1 MIARI
6 IRFSILNR
14 VFVLLAA
21 LILAAWGVWAVKNTP
36 VDALPDLSD
45 VQVIVRTN
53 YPGQAPQIVENQ
65 VTYPLTTTMLSVPG
79 VKTVRGYSFFGDS
92 FVYVIFDEHTDL
104 YWARSRVLEYLNQIQ
119 GRIPANAKSS
129 LGPDATGVGWVLS
142 LIHI

>member
-53 YPGQAPQIVENQ
+53 YPLKP
-65 VTYPLTTTMLSVPG
+65 
-79 VKTVRGYSFFGDS
+79 
-92 FVYVIFDEHTDL
+92 
-104 YWARSRVLEYLNQIQ
+104 YLHRQ
-119 GRIPANAKSS
+119 
-129 LGPDATGVGWVLS
+129 
-142 LIHI
+142 

>member
-119 GRIPANAKSS
+119 GKMPANAKSS
-129 LGPDATGVGWVLS
+129 LLS